1 MSFGDV
7 LWSMLILFFWVMAIW
22 MFIAIFADII
32 RRNNLSGWGKA
43 AWIILLFIVP
53 FFGALIYI
61 IARPKMTEQDKEI
74 LAKVQASQRRQAG
87 YSAADEIAKLSALR
101 DKGDITPA
109 QFEELK
115 TQALATA

>member
-22 MFIAIFADII
+22 MFIAIFTDII

-61 IARPKMTEQDKEI
+61 VARPKMTEQDKQI
-74 LAKVQASQRRQAG
+74 LAQMQASQRRQAG
-87 YSAADEIAKLSALR
+87 YSSADEIAKLSALR
-101 DKGDITPA
+101 DKGDITSE

-115 TQALATA
+115 QRALASA

>member
-7 LWSMLILFFWVMAIW
+7 LWSMLIFFFWMMAIW
-22 MFIAIFADII
+22 MFISIFADIL
-32 RRNNLSGWGKA
+32 RRNDVSGWGKA

-61 IARPKMTEQDKEI
+61 IVRPKMTEQDKQMI
-74 LAKVQASQRRQAG
+74 AQAQERQRREAG
-87 YSAADEIAKLSALR
+87 YSSADEIAKLSALR
-101 DKGDITPA
+101 DKGDITPE

-115 TQALATA
+115 TRALATA